1 MGTVRSVV
9 GASAFPTE
17 KGGPQNA
24 FRRITPAEE
33 SPGLGDG
40 GPVGAGN
47 SGLPNPVTEF
57 GNPPNGMVQ
66 AVGGKHDNVVALAA
80 LKFHQTKIGLGPV
93 DAVCTLCIG
102 GGGAA
107 GCSAAACVVAV
118 VVWVLD

>member
-1 MGTVRSVV
+1 MGVPSGIVLRPYNGLLPVNAVRREADGHFGFHAHHIQHHHHLIPVLRV
-9 GASAFPTE
+9 QLLPV
-17 KGGPQNA
+17 KQNA
-24 FRRITPAEE
+24 
-33 SPGLGDG
+33 G
-40 GPVGAGN
+40 
-47 SGLPNPVTEF
+47 
-57 GNPPNGMVQ
+57 
-66 AVGGKHDNVVALAA
+66 AVGGKHDNVVVLAA